1 MTMDTRASAKPVK
14 RRTAGRLLA
23 ALGLALLCA
32 MSAPAADYEIEVI
45 VFRHVVA
52 DAGQW
57 SPSAPLPDFGAARRL
72 AEEAATDALLPPPT
86 FARLPATMHRLA
98 GAEKLLAGAATYEVL
113 SHAAWR
119 QPDSVVAP
127 VYLADGAPAVPTAAE
142 GGGLAPVRPRA
153 EGSVTLQV
161 AKPQLRVSTDFV
173 VMAGETPVRVRSS
186 RNLRPGELH
195 YLDHELLGIL
205 LQVTEVLPPAAE
217 APASMGPAA
226 GAPLSD

>member
-1 MTMDTRASAKPVK
+1 MTTDLRVSTLPGLL
-14 RRTAGRLLA
+14 RTARRMLA
-23 ALGLALLCA
+23 TLGLALLCG
-32 MSAPAADYEIEVI
+32 APALAADYEVEVI

-57 SPSAPLPDFGAARRL
+57 SAPQALPDFGAARRL
-72 AEEAATDALLPPPT
+72 VDEAAGETPLPPPA
-86 FARLPATMHRLA
+86 FVRLPATMHRLA
-98 GAEKLLAGAATYEVL
+98 GAEKLLSGASVYEVL

-119 QPDSVVAP
+119 QPDSPVVP
-127 VYLADGAPAVPTAAE
+127 VYLADSAPAVPSPA
-142 GGGLAPVRPRA
+142 GDGSAPMRPQV

-161 AKPQLRVSTDFV
+161 AKPHLRVLTDFV
-173 VMAGETPVRVRSS
+173 VMAGATPVHVRDA

-205 LQVTEVLPPAAE
+205 LQVTEVLPPGGAAPVGS
-217 APASMGPAA
+217 APSA